1 MTEDASHRL
10 TRVTP
15 FVGGRDKTDS
25 DPVHPIH
32 VVCKF
37 EPRVCRLLKRLFLN
51 GSLVGWRGA
60 YRPLPSYDICPLGF
74 PFRAGLP
81 QPACHIGKTKPLCS
95 FARAPVA
102 TGRAHGKHAM

>member
-32 VVCKF
+32 VVCSLSYVCAPSSNALF
-37 EPRVCRLLKRLFLN
+37 VEGLLIRVAR
-51 GSLVGWRGA
+51 SL
-60 YRPLPSYDICPLGF
+60 S
-74 PFRAGLP
+74 
-81 QPACHIGKTKPLCS
+81 S
-95 FARAPVA
+95 APILRYLSAQVSI
-102 TGRAHGKHAM
+102 